1 MRVTEIDMRYSQD
14 TTLLK
19 REAIIKQQAGRME
32 YLEMSRWVWILLFAI
47 LSIVSGMAYYFM
59 KRKRHA
65 QWLSHIDQ
73 VTKLKMES
81 IRNRVSPHFIFN
93 ILNREISSE
102 EEGSSRRTQLSGL
115 VELLRSSLEITEKL
129 SITLEEELR
138 FVRRSEERRVGK
150 ECRSRWSPYH

>member
-1 MRVTEIDMRYSQD
+1 MGLDLAFCDLVDRQRHG
-14 TTLLK
+14 LLLY
-19 REAIIKQQAGRME
+19 E
-32 YLEMSRWVWILLFAI
+32 
-47 LSIVSGMAYYFM
+47 
-59 KRKRHA
+59 RKRHA

-129 SITLEEELR
+129 SITLEENYAL
-138 FVRRSEERRVGK
+138 SGLT
-150 ECRSRWSPYH
+150 

>member
-1 MRVTEIDMRYSQD
+1 
-14 TTLLK
+14 
-19 REAIIKQQAGRME
+19 ME

-93 ILNREISSE
+93 VLNREISTE
-102 EEGSSRRTQLSGL
+102 EEGSLRRRNFPGWWSCCG
-115 VELLRSSLEITEKL
+115 VAW
-129 SITLEEELR
+129 
-138 FVRRSEERRVGK
+138 
-150 ECRSRWSPYH
+150 RSRKSSVLRCGRS

>member
-1 MRVTEIDMRYSQD
+1 
-14 TTLLK
+14 
-19 REAIIKQQAGRME
+19 ME

-129 SITLEEELR
+129 SITLEDR
-138 FVRRSEERRVGK
+138 KSVV
-150 ECRSRWSPYH
+150 